1 MDKDGNLQEK
11 LLPARSVAVDVNHPA
26 PDTNDD
32 HNDSSSSYSS
42 SDGRNCGGD
51 GATPTVVFSTMVA
64 VSGTFAMGCASGYSS
79 PAGKGIMK
87 ELNLTVAQFSAFG
100 SIITIGGMIGSI
112 LNGKMADLI
121 GRKGTMW
128 VSELFFILG
137 WLSIAF
143 AEDSLTLD
151 LGRASIGVG
160 VGISGYVVPVYIA
173 EITPKNI
180 RGAYTS
186 ASHFMTCCGFSLIYF
201 AGTVFS
207 WRALALLA
215 VVPSALHIV
224 GLFFIPESP
233 RWLAKVGRE
242 EDLELVLQRLRG
254 KKTDISQEA
263 ADITESIR
271 TCQGWKSDKVLE
283 LFQLKYA
290 HAITVGV
297 GLMMFQ
303 QFGGTN
309 AIAYYARSIFEA
321 AEFSSDIGLIAMA
334 VIQIPITAVSVI
346 LADKLGRRPLLL
358 VSASGMCLNCLLIG
372 VAFWLQGFH
381 IAKDVTPILVCIGIL
396 GFTVTYSIGM
406 AGLPWLIMSETFP
419 INIKGTAGSL
429 VTLMHWSS
437 SWIVTYSF
445 NFLLQWS
452 SSGTFFMFSGICC
465 ALVVFIAKLVPE
477 TKGRTLEELQASV
490 N

>member
-321 AEFSSDIGLIAMA
+321 A
-334 VIQIPITAVSVI
+334 
-346 LADKLGRRPLLL
+346 
-358 VSASGMCLNCLLIG
+358 
-372 VAFWLQGFH
+372 
-381 IAKDVTPILVCIGIL
+381 
-396 GFTVTYSIGM
+396 
-406 AGLPWLIMSETFP
+406 
-419 INIKGTAGSL
+419 
-429 VTLMHWSS
+429 
-437 SWIVTYSF
+437 
-445 NFLLQWS
+445 
-452 SSGTFFMFSGICC
+452 GTFFMFSGICC